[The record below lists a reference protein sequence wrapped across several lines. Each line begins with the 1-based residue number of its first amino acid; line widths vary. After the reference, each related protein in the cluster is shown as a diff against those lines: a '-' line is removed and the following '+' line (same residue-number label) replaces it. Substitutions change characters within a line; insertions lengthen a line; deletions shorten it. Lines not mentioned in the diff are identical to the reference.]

1 MENRREEAG
10 TAGLHQC
17 ELSPA
22 RWGERAGREN
32 PTGSKVHFLLLVSKQ
47 SVIWKFRSKRE
58 REINSECYYANI
70 AAIFQNLNKV
80 LTSVFSSRKELG
92 RN

>member
-1 MENRREEAG
+1 MQPGHGLAQVPPRHQPQGNQVENGRKEAG

-32 PTGSKVHFLLLVSKQ
+32 PTGSKAHFLLLVSKQ
-47 SVIWKFRSKRE
+47 SVIWKLVQIK
-58 REINSECYYANI
+58 A
-70 AAIFQNLNKV
+70 
-80 LTSVFSSRKELG
+80 
-92 RN
+92 